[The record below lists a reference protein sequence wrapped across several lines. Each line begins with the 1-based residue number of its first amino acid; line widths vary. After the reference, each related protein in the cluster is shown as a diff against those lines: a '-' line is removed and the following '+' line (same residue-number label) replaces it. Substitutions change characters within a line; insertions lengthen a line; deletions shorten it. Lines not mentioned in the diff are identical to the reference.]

1 MEQFGFSHFIASL
14 DVLGMGVLMALF
26 MLSVA
31 SWYIIMTKGV
41 ALYGLNRQTDRFM
54 DHFVDADTMEK
65 MVELSN
71 DSLYPCDLSRV
82 LKKVTNLS
90 MEYKI
95 ETLDTMSTRILH
107 HSIDKATEETE
118 KGMIL
123 LASAG
128 SVAPFIGLFGTVWG
142 IYHALLTIGMMTQ
155 GSLDKVAGPVGEA
168 LIMTALGLGVAI
180 PAVLAYNAFTRVNRL
195 YLAKL
200 DGFAHDVHLMI
211 MNHALGQNPKES

>member
-1 MEQFGFSHFIASL
+1 MEQFGFSHFITSL
-14 DVLGMGVLMALF
+14 DALGMGVLIALLV
-26 MLSVA
+26 LSIA
-31 SWYIIMTKGV
+31 SWYIIVVKGI

-54 DHFVDADTMEK
+54 DRFVDADTMEK
-65 MVELSN
+65 MVEIS
-71 DSLYPCDLSRV
+71 DESLYPCDLSRV
-82 LKKVTNLS
+82 LKKVTDLS
-90 MEYKI
+90 MEHKI

-195 YLAKL
+195 YLSKL

-211 MNHALGQNPKES
+211 MNHALEQNQKES